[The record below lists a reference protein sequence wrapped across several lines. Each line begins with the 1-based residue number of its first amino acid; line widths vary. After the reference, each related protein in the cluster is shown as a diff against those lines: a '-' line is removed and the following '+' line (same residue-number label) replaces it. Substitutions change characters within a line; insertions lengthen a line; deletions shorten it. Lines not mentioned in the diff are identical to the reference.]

1 MKLTI
6 TILALLLGTGSSV
19 PTQTSRDYG
28 LPELHKIT
36 SATLSPSYGCRSEQE
51 FHKGYQQTA
60 LFLSAYSKQ
69 RNAPELLFNGACK
82 SADNFE
88 AATAGDDLDLVADY
102 GKWPIEDLTAQQV
115 FSPQM
120 RVSADANF
128 SRTVPVVEGHTY
140 GLLINKSDVRG
151 FFFFQVLRH
160 VQNQK
165 VEVKYVVEDYQ
176 ILNQSAQAPGF
187 GWDIKSHY

>member
-1 MKLTI
+1 MKLVI
-6 TILALLLGTGSSV
+6 TVLALLFVARPSI
-19 PTQTSRDYG
+19 PIQTSRDYG

-36 SATLSPSYGCRSEQE
+36 SATLSPSYSCRPEQE
-51 FHKGYQQTA
+51 FQKGFQQTA
-60 LFLSAYSKQ
+60 LFLSAYSKE

-102 GKWPIEDLTAQQV
+102 GKWPIDDLTAQQV
-115 FSPQM
+115 FSPQR
-120 RVSADANF
+120 RVGAEANF

-140 GLLINKSDVRG
+140 GLLINKPDVRG
-151 FFFFQVLRH
+151 FFFFQVIRH

-176 ILNQSAQAPGF
+176 ILNPSTQAPGF